1 MRKSIFITFT
11 LLLVGTFTV
20 NAQTPG
26 WGLRAGLNFSSFGAD
41 FNNSETRIG
50 LHAGAFYQKTI
61 ISSFAIQPE
70 ATLSLEGDDDISFT
84 NLNIG
89 FMGKYYIERR
99 FFVEFG
105 PQFGFILGDDEAE
118 AKTLNFSLGIGAG
131 YQVLNNLGLGIRYHP
146 GISDVFEDPPC
157 GDNKVT
163 NNNLQICAFL
173 SF

>member
-11 LLLVGTFTV
+11 FLLVGAFTV

-26 WGLRAGLNFSSFGAD
+26 WGLRAGLNFATFGAD
-41 FNNSETRIG
+41 ANNSDTRIG
-50 LHAGAFYQKTI
+50 LHVGAFYQKAI
-61 ISSFAIQPE
+61 ISSFVIQPE
-70 ATLSLEGDDDISFT
+70 ATFSLEGDDDVSFT

-89 FMGKYYIERR
+89 LMGKYYIERR

-105 PQFGFILGDDEAE
+105 PQFGFILSDDEVDS
-118 AKTLNFSLGIGAG
+118 KTLNFSLGIGAG

-146 GISDVFEDPPC
+146 GISDVID
-157 GDNKVT
+157 DNFDNNSKVS
-163 NNNLQICAFL
+163 NNNLQICAFF